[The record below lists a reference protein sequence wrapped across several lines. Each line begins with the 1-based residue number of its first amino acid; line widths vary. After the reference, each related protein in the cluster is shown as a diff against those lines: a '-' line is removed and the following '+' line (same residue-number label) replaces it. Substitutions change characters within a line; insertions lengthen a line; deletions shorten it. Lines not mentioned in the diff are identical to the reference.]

1 MDGQH
6 CHTFQCLAQH
16 CKHKTRS
23 IQRYLDTGD
32 AKSTGNLRKHTKRCW
47 GDNVV
52 ALADKAKTAKDLWDI
67 TIEGSLKPQSITAT
81 FERNG
86 KGTPTYACQQHTK
99 TETWAEIIR
108 WVSESMRPFEIVEDR
123 GFHCLMKTV
132 WPGSYI
138 PSRTTVSRDTKHV
151 FVNTWKRVAKIL
163 RVSTLVDSLIEMH
176 ADLLSEA

>member
-1 MDGQH
+1 MDGRR
-6 CHTFQCLAQH
+6 CHAFQCLAQH

-23 IQRYLDTGD
+23 IRRYLDTGD
-32 AKSTGNLRKHTKRCW
+32 AKSTGNLRKHAKRCW
-47 GDNVV
+47 GDNIV
-52 ALADKAKTAKDLWDI
+52 ALADKAKTAKDLRDI
-67 TIEGSLKPQSITAT
+67 TIEGSLKPQSITAA

-99 TETWAEIIR
+99 TETRAEIVR

-123 GFHCLMKTV
+123 GFHCLMKTGR
-132 WPGSYI
+132 PGSYI
-138 PSRTTVSRDTKHV
+138 PSRTTVSRDTKRV
-151 FVNTWKRVAKIL
+151 FVNTRKRIAKIL